1 MSTSDRSPKLLEIAG
16 RIAEERNRL
25 GMSQSEFG
33 RATQTHRNTV
43 RHYETG
49 ERKPDPL
56 FLADLQNIGVDV
68 LYVLTGARKVSVRA
82 DLSGNT
88 IDLSPEVIADK
99 VLAIGDKRSAA
110 YRRGLVDV
118 LAFRLEGTRIQCP
131 YQPGTSEFDAY
142 FAGNERGHFQW
153 RLMVEGEWKPN

>member
-1 MSTSDRSPKLLEIAG
+1 MSTPELSPKLLEIAG

-25 GMSQSEFG
+25 GMSQNDFG
-33 RATQTHRNTV
+33 RVTQTHRNTV

-56 FLADLQNIGVDV
+56 FLAALQNIGVDV
-68 LYVLTGARKVSVRA
+68 LYVLTGARQVSARA
-82 DLSGNT
+82 VLSGLAA
-88 IDLSPEVIADK
+88 DLSPEVIADK
-99 VLAIGDKRSAA
+99 LLAIGDKRSAA

-118 LAFRLEGTRIQCP
+118 LAFRLDGTHIQCP
-131 YQPGTSEFDAY
+131 YQPGSPEFDAY